1 MEGQRQSKISSVHA
15 ANALLCYEQKHFCM
29 SEGIAATLDSDQ
41 GLNPEIVCYS
51 KHTKRPHRNYSHVKR
66 ARTRAKV
73 LHSVKVKLASFLKL
87 ALTRKKL
94 GNMVSI

>member
-1 MEGQRQSKISSVHA
+1 M
-15 ANALLCYEQKHFCM
+15 QKMLGTKYFCS

-51 KHTKRPHRNYSHVKR
+51 EHMKRPHRNYSHVKR

-73 LHSVKVKLASFLKL
+73 LHTVKVKPAFFLEL
-87 ALTRKKL
+87 ALNRQSLRT
-94 GNMVSI
+94 MVSIEHLQLFPQDAVSTVAD